1 VKDLKSELGG
11 KFEDTVVAC
20 MTPLDEYFAKELH
33 NAMAGLGTNEDT
45 LIEIL
50 CTLNN
55 AWIHAIKNSYQRC
68 NFFYTSLIESIIF
81 HWFLELFALDLMIDE
96 NSNSLHFFSIQEI
109 FGI

>member
-20 MTPLDEYFAKELH
+20 MMPLDEYFAKELH

-68 NFFYTSLIESIIF
+68 NYFIL
-81 HWFLELFALDLMIDE
+81 
-96 NSNSLHFFSIQEI
+96 FFSIATFLLHHI
-109 FGI
+109 PLFLHWVYMNDKY